1 MPRDHP
7 ALGSITMNFAANL
20 LGLDNAATPL
30 GLRAMEELDGLNP
43 RPGVA
48 TNAMCMLM
56 AMNAAGLTLVPTTV
70 IGVLIA
76 VHARNPAAIIAPT
89 LVAGFLLAFTLSWDD
104 VVITSLLAGAGVNT
118 LPTLVFSSV
127 KFGLSPKINAL
138 ATLIVVVVT
147 TGVLVANRVMLRQRK
162 PAEPQEEPVRPPPAW
177 TDAPATAAD

>member
-1 MPRDHP
+1 
-7 ALGSITMNFAANL
+7 
-20 LGLDNAATPL
+20 
-30 GLRAMEELDGLNP
+30 
-43 RPGVA
+43 
-48 TNAMCMLM
+48 M
-56 AMNAAGLTLVPTTV
+56 AYVTTLVRSRLLEMDKSLEEAALDLGARPV
-70 IGVLIA
+70 GVFFTITL
-76 VHARNPAAIIAPT
+76 PIIAPT

-162 PAEPQEEPVRPPPAW
+162 PVQPQDEPVRPPPAW